1 MFGVNLPLN
10 TFLRCYASSVLGAI
24 IGANKVLGS
33 VGVGGV
39 PAFISIHSEFWF
51 IYIPVTLLAMVIPA
65 ILTIIFAR
73 FTTIKLK
80 MVATPEE
87 TVEIINN

>member
-1 MFGVNLPLN
+1 MQSKP
-10 TFLRCYASSVLGAI
+10 VLGAI

-73 FTTIKLK
+73 FTTIKAKK

-87 TVEIINN
+87 TVAK

>member
-1 MFGVNLPLN
+1 LPLKL
-10 TFLRCYASSVLGAI
+10 TFFAAICTSIFLGAI

-33 VGVGGV
+33 VGVGGG

-73 FTTIKLK
+73 FTTIKAKK

-87 TVEIINN
+87 T